1 MAIIDALG
9 LQIAD
14 QQIMG
19 AVTAI
24 VRASRADPSIECIG
38 HAAEGRAMAN
48 NTLFRIASMSKP
60 VTAAAVLMLQDER
73 LLKLSDP
80 VSKYLPELEALRTPA
95 GKPAGVTLLQMLT
108 HTSGMGEGDLPT
120 GASTLAE
127 LVPAWSAAEMRFAP
141 GEKWS
146 YCQSGIN
153 ACCRVVEVVSGLP
166 FDAFLQQRLFAPLGM
181 VDTTFYPSAAQLTRL
196 AAIYT
201 RTEEGKLMPAAEP
214 SAAARGD
221 KTPPLGN
228 GGLFSTAPDYAKFAR
243 MLLGG
248 GTVDGVTYL
257 LCNIILT
264 FWLVT
269 IRWIIDYNPYHWKTG
284 RLTNKLVSK
293 VLSLHSH
300 MLPATCRAGTSLAT
314 RWP

>member
-1 MAIIDALG
+1 MATIDALVPQ
-9 LQIAD
+9 LAD
-14 QQIMG
+14 RQIMG

-24 VRASRADPSIECIG
+24 VRASGADPSIECVG
-38 HAAEGRAMAN
+38 HAGEGRAMASD
-48 NTLFRIASMSKP
+48 TLFRIASMSKP
-60 VTAAAVLMLQDER
+60 ITGAAVLMLQDEGR
-73 LLKLSDP
+73 LNLSDP
-80 VSKYLPELEALRTPA
+80 VAKHVPELGALRTPA
-95 GKPAGVTLLQMLT
+95 GEPAGVTLLQMLT
-108 HTSGMGEGDLPT
+108 HTSGMGEGELPP
-120 GASTLAE
+120 GASSLAE

-141 GEKWS
+141 GEQWS

-201 RTEEGKLMPAAEP
+201 RTEEGTLTPAPEP

-248 GTVDGVTYL
+248 GTVDGVT
-257 LCNIILT
+257 
-264 FWLVT
+264 
-269 IRWIIDYNPYHWKTG
+269 
-284 RLTNKLVSK
+284 
-293 VLSLHSH
+293 
-300 MLPATCRAGTSLAT
+300 
-314 RWP
+314 